1 MSQQY
6 FTDAEWQVMLQ
17 SPMHVVKA
25 VILADK
31 TDPVT
36 FLKEAYAAVSLLT
49 EQQQQPTSSD
59 LVNALMADMKTADA
73 QEPIQ
78 GEQLLLKKEFQ
89 LLGELQ
95 GLKDAGEGRTQALA
109 HLQQV
114 SSILA
119 GKVTLNQADE
129 FRKWL
134 VALATSVANA
144 VKEGGFMG
152 IGGERTSS
160 DEAAAIKK
168 IEQALAIK

>member
-17 SPMHVVKA
+17 APMHVVKA

-31 TDPVT
+31 TDPVN

-59 LVNALMADMKTADA
+59 LANALIADLKAADA
-73 QEPIQ
+73 QESIQ

-95 GLKDAGEGRTQALA
+95 ALKDAGEGRTQALA
-109 HLQQV
+109 HLQEV
-114 SSILA
+114 STILA

-134 VALATSVANA
+134 VSLATSIANA

>member
-17 SPMHVVKA
+17 APMQTIKA

-31 TDPVT
+31 TDPVN

-49 EQQQQPTSSD
+49 EQQQQTTASD
-59 LVNALMADMKTADA
+59 LVNALMADMRTADA
-73 QEPIQ
+73 QESIQ

-95 GLKDAGEGRTQALA
+95 GLKDAGEGRNQALS

-119 GKVTLNQADE
+119 SKVTLNQADE

-134 VALATSVANA
+134 VSLGRKVADA